1 MNVSSAFFPVLAL
14 ADNEKTRPL
23 KLSTKQCLDLST
35 SFLSDDNND
44 DDDDD
49 GDNNDD
55 DDDDGVTTLSLP

>member
-1 MNVSSAFFPVLAL
+1 MNISLAFFPVLAL

-44 DDDDD
+44 DDVD
-49 GDNNDD
+49 GDNNDV

>member
-1 MNVSSAFFPVLAL
+1 MLAL

-35 SFLSDDNND
+35 SFLSDDD

-49 GDNNDD
+49 VDGDNNDV
-55 DDDDGVTTLSLP
+55 DDDDGVTTLSQP